1 MTRRELIELCLVYP
15 GSYEDYPFD
24 DFTNPA
30 GSGTSWTV
38 MRHRGNKK
46 SFALIFERDGLCVNL
61 KCEPMRAD
69 FLRAAFPSAVTPAY
83 HMNKTH
89 WNTVRP
95 DLLSREDLTDMIEHS
110 YDLTKPKKHP

>member
-1 MTRRELIELCLVYP
+1 MTRGELIELCLGWP

-69 FLRAAFPSAVTPAY
+69 FLRAAFPDAVTPAY

-95 DLLSREDLTDMIEHS
+95 DLLSPEDLTDMIEHS
-110 YDLTKPKKHP
+110 YDLTKPKKR